1 MLVIDVQIIAAGSLA
16 AGGVAGYLAS
26 GSVGFGVISGSC
38 SLLYYARVYMQ
49 GYYFDTCYKGGT
61 DLAGVDGRRRK
72 REGKESEGETERTR
86 KKAPA
91 STVCIAVIRVCITCA
106 LW

>member
-1 MLVIDVQIIAAGSLA
+1 MRELLHAAGSLA

-26 GSVGFGVISGSC
+26 GSVGFGVIAGSC

-72 REGKESEGETERTR
+72 REGKERQREQGRR
-86 KKAPA
+86 HLPA
-91 STVCIAVIRVCITCA
+91 QYA
-106 LW
+106 LR